1 MKHEFLVVSKSMFTA
16 DGMPIPCN
24 DKSMLLSTL
33 EEYVEYK
40 LTPPLKPP
48 VSAVESSYII
58 TDAYMAIVNKS
69 RLRSHT
75 ARSAPYKTLRIILLN
90 EWRPKLQGSSAFGWC
105 STDTT
110 SLCP

>member
-16 DGMPIPCN
+16 DGMPILCN
-24 DKSMLLSTL
+24 DKSMLFSTL

-58 TDAYMAIVNKS
+58 IDAYIMA
-69 RLRSHT
+69 
-75 ARSAPYKTLRIILLN
+75 
-90 EWRPKLQGSSAFGWC
+90 
-105 STDTT
+105 
-110 SLCP
+110 